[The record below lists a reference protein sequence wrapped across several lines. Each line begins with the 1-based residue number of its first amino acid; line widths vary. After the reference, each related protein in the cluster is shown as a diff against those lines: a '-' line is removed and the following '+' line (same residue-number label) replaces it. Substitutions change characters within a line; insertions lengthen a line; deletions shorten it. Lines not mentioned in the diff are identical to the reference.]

1 MIPVSRWMDDGTRRE
16 GTCEADDEA
25 PSPPAEGEM
34 ARARERQTS
43 ERVAACRGEREAGRK
58 HALHFFACAWWSAR
72 VHWQARL
79 CSDAELRTDSSSLLC
94 STGGPCRES
103 GGDAHGSPCEN
114 LLRAPNTR
122 HVAPSRDLVR
132 PGEATRGS
140 RCAGRS
146 ALRAQASAHRL
157 ARIMS
162 CQFDV
167 RDNLDRQTLAA
178 FESTSI
184 SKRAPTTVRREHVA
198 PES

>member
-58 HALHFFACAWWSAR
+58 HACIFLHAWWSAR

-103 GGDAHGSPCEN
+103 GGDAHGSTSFEMYFSS
-114 LLRAPNTR
+114 LR
-122 HVAPSRDLVR
+122 V
-132 PGEATRGS
+132 GS
-140 RCAGRS
+140 RNGCDGRS
-146 ALRAQASAHRL
+146 ARLWRRHAKSNGQAS
-157 ARIMS
+157 
-162 CQFDV
+162 
-167 RDNLDRQTLAA
+167 LAA
-178 FESTSI
+178 HKRNASDT
-184 SKRAPTTVRREHVA
+184 RAPWRRA
-198 PES
+198 SSSRSAT